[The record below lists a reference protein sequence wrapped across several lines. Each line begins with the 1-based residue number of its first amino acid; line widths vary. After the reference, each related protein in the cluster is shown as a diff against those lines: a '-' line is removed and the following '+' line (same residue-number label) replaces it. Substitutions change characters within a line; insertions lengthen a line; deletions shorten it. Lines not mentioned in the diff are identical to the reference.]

1 MAIEIVSFPIK
12 IVFLHSYVNVYQM
25 ENPMK
30 KSIKKAIKK
39 SHDIPIFPWYS
50 HIIIPLPSSF
60 WAISIYGTPH
70 M

>member
-39 SHDIPIFPWYS
+39 SHDIPIFP
-50 HIIIPLPSSF
+50 
-60 WAISIYGTPH
+60 
-70 M
+70 